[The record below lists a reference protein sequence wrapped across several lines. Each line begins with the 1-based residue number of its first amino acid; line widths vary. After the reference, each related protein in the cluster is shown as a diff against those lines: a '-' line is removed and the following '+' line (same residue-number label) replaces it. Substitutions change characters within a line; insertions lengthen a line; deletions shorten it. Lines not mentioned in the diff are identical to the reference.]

1 MKSPHADVMNPRHT
15 AALAL
20 AFALALAG
28 PLGLA
33 HAQESTPEENAKPAA
48 TPSEGAQPAD
58 AAKPADAPKETPG
71 YAIFRAAADKV
82 RAAKE
87 ITFDAKCYGTG
98 DLESMSQ
105 SSTSTVRMLRDEK
118 GKWLIRVTGSGKLRA
133 KENENFDAAWR
144 PETIEFVD
152 HAEKK
157 VVERRTREA
166 RGPAFQMANAS
177 RVDEIASATPFSKA
191 LSSTSIEM
199 HDMESA
205 DGVDCEVLIATS
217 GDKKSKTKWL
227 LGAEDHMPRRIER
240 ILEGSKFSG
249 SMVIEL
255 TKVKVSDTPTLT
267 PQDMRVPKP
276 ADYTEDRQLPVSAQT
291 PAPTD
296 ASDAEKMKLE
306 QAKQGGSDPTGGSS
320 DVPSY
325 KLEKPLSGE
334 SKEFDQSEPG
344 QVKPADPIM
353 ERENAAKKAAP
364 AAEPAAAPTA
374 SPAEPAAPAAKAEPA
389 VPTTIPAFELTSSA
403 GGKVTDASLRGSV
416 AVIDFFGSW
425 NIPSKNWQ
433 PLLNAG
439 IKDDTELKVFAA
451 AVRERSAEAGSKAL
465 RDRGIEWPMLSSADQ
480 LAKDL
485 GIKVFPATVVV
496 GKDGKV
502 TIFQNCRGEESVEK
516 VKQAI
521 TDAKK

>member
-1 MKSPHADVMNPRHT
+1 MKLSHSDVFLRPT
-15 AALAL
+15 ASALVL
-20 AFALALAG
+20 FASMS
-28 PLGLA
+28 LGMGFA
-33 HAQESTPEENAKPAA
+33 AAQDAVPAA
-48 TPSEGAQPAD
+48 EPAGPAD
-58 AAKPADAPKETPG
+58 AAQPTDESKPDQPDAAKEAPG
-71 YAIFRAAADKV
+71 YAIFRAAAEKI
-82 RAAKE
+82 RGAKE
-87 ITFDAKCYGTG
+87 ITFDAKCFGTG

-105 SSTSTVRMLRDEK
+105 SSTSKVRMLRDET
-118 GKWLIRVTGSGKLRA
+118 GKWLIRITGSGKNRG
-133 KENENFDAAWR
+133 KDVENFDAAWR
-144 PETIEFVD
+144 QETIEFVD

-157 VVERRTREA
+157 IVERRIREA

-199 HDMESA
+199 RDMESA
-205 DGVDCEVLIATS
+205 DGVDCEVLIAMS
-217 GDKKSKTKWL
+217 GDKKSKIKWL

-240 ILEGSKFSG
+240 ILDGSKFSG
-249 SMVIEL
+249 SMVVEL
-255 TKVKVSDTPTLT
+255 TNVKLSTTSTLT
-267 PQDMRVPKP
+267 PQDLRLPKP
-276 ADYTEDRQLPVSAQT
+276 AEYTEDRQLPVSAQT
-291 PAPTD
+291 PSAPTD
-296 ASDAEKMKLE
+296 QSDAEKLKMQ
-306 QAKQGGSDPTGGSS
+306 QAQDASDPTAGKGR
-320 DVPSY
+320 DVPAY
-325 KLEKPLSGE
+325 KLDKPQSGE

-344 QVKPADPIM
+344 QVKPVDPIM
-353 ERENAAKKAAP
+353 EREQAAKSAPTPAPASDPSAAP
-364 AAEPAAAPTA
+364 ATP
-374 SPAEPAAPAAKAEPA
+374 APAPKAEPF

-403 GGKVTDASLRGSV
+403 GGKVSDASLRGSV

-439 IKDDTELKVFAA
+439 IKADKEIKVFAA
-451 AVRERSAEAGSKAL
+451 AVRERSADAGSKAL
-465 RDRGIEWPMLSSADQ
+465 NDRGIEWPMLSGADQ